1 MPFIVF
7 ILLYYS
13 FKTFQSLKLAYVASA
28 KEEEGRRRK
37 ARKGISLPSQI
48 ALPFPSFPL
57 PFRRLAPKL
66 SQNTL

>member
-1 MPFIVF
+1 M
-7 ILLYYS
+7 LLYYS
-13 FKTFQSLKLAYVASA
+13 FKTFQSLKLAYVAGA
-28 KEEEGRRRK
+28 KEEEGRQRK
-37 ARKGISLPSQI
+37 ARKGISLPSEI